1 MNAQKGFTLIE
12 LMIVVAIIG
21 ILAAIAIPAY
31 RSYIA
36 TSYGSQA
43 KGGLDAVIGKVQA
56 CIQTGVGC
64 EDLNN
69 TAGKELD
76 PAKYQNRLSVVAPA
90 GGQIAEATAATLKWK
105 NEGCI
110 VQVAAAADG
119 GIAYKFNIIA
129 GKATAAQCA
138 KGAGLDATA
147 DLDAALN

>member
-64 EDLNN
+64 EDLN
-69 TAGKELD
+69 TTKELAA
-76 PAKYQNRLSVVAPA
+76 AKYQNRLSVVAPA
-90 GGQIAEATAATLKWK
+90 DGQVAEATSATLKWK

-119 GIAYKFNIIA
+119 GIAYKFNFIT

-138 KGAGLDATA
+138 KGAGLDVAA
-147 DLDAALN
+147 DLDGALN

>member
-1 MNAQKGFTLIE
+1 MECIL

-21 ILAAIAIPAY
+21 ILAAIAVPAY

-43 KGGLDAVIGKVQA
+43 KGGLDALVGKVQA

-64 EDLNN
+64 EDLDKA
-69 TAGKELD
+69 AGKELD
-76 PAKYQNRLSVVAPA
+76 PAKYQNRLTVVAPA
-90 GGQIAEATAATLKWK
+90 DGKVLEATAATLKWK

-110 VQVAAAADG
+110 VQVAATADG
-119 GIAYKFNIIA
+119 GIKYTFNAIT

-147 DLDAALN
+147 DLDSSLS